1 MWGFGYG
8 RFCKYS
14 VTRDYL
20 QPNTLGSIPL
30 DARNFVGFKYKIAIS
45 QLISLVNV
53 ADTNLFI
60 GLPG

>member
-8 RFCKYS
+8 RFCKYV

-20 QPNTLGSIPL
+20 QPNTLGSIPV
-30 DARNFVGFKYKIAIS
+30 DARNFVGFKHKIAIS

-53 ADTNLFI
+53 ADAN
-60 GLPG
+60 